1 MIKMTG
7 WNFTRKFSADGSTT
21 QQALLAEKKRLEGRL
36 TEIPGAVS
44 KIQNSINLTQSD
56 IDWLNGLNDRRRKD
70 WEKEN
75 GKNIEQVVYDAA
87 NQIVSWKAQIDQLNT
102 EKGRI
107 PAQITEIDR
116 QLAALVKGESDGLSK
131 GLDKTTAKELG
142 EIALQKEQKTIEHEA
157 AMQQV
162 ELQKAQTAATTATGM
177 SKELKIGIVIG
188 SIIVLA
194 IIGYMIYKHRQAAA
208 GMPKPIQI

>member
-1 MIKMTG
+1 MTRIIG
-7 WNFTRKFSADGSTT
+7 WNFQRKYSADGSTT
-21 QQALLAEKKRLEGRL
+21 QQTLLAEKKRLEGRV
-36 TEIPGAVS
+36 TEIPGLIS
-44 KIQNSINLTQSD
+44 KIQNNINLTQSD
-56 IDWLNGLNDRRRKD
+56 IDWLNSLNNRRRKD

-102 EKGRI
+102 EKSRI
-107 PAQITEIDR
+107 PGQIADIDR

-142 EIALQKEQKTIEHEA
+142 EMALKKEQNTIEHEA

-162 ELQKAQTAATTATGM
+162 ELQKAQTTAAKSGM
-177 SKELKIGIVIG
+177 STELKIGIVIG

-194 IIGYMIYKHRQAAA
+194 IIGYMVYQHRQAAA
-208 GMPKPIQI
+208 GMPKPIKI